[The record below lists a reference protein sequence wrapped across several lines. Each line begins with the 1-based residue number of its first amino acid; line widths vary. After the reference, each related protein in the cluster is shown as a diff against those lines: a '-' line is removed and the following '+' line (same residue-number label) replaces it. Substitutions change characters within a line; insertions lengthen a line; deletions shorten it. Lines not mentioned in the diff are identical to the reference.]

1 MRSKP
6 VPKEY
11 ARMYPIDHDAA
22 VRLLTECVKLP
33 TINPPGDEKLAAD
46 WLAEQLQH
54 RGFNPRVDD
63 LGGNR
68 ANVVTVLRGTGEKPA
83 LVFNGHLDVVPVGDT
98 PWMYDPF
105 AGVRVNGR
113 LYGRGSSDMK
123 SGLVAMVMAA
133 DALKQAGVHLKGDLI
148 ISGVA
153 DEETGALGA
162 KSWVQA
168 GGLQGVGA
176 IVIGEPTNL
185 EVYIAEKGAFWL
197 EITTYGKTAHGS
209 MPDLGINAV
218 MHMTAALQ
226 ALTSLSL
233 PFQPHPLFDKPT
245 MNVGTIVGGHKTNVV
260 PDRCTVTIDLR
271 TLPGMR
277 HEDILQDVR
286 QRLDG
291 LRQAIPEFTYDLRVI
306 AERAPV
312 ASDPQA
318 PIVETALAVLEAHG
332 RQAPPKAT
340 PGFAT
345 DASVFQPA
353 SGAPFMIFGPGIPQL
368 AHQPNEYVEIDT
380 YLESIEVFC
389 ELAVKYLS

>member
-1 MRSKP
+1 
-6 VPKEY
+6 
-11 ARMYPIDHDAA
+11 MYPIDHEAA
-22 VRLLTECVKLP
+22 VHLLTECVRLP
-33 TINPPGDEKLAAD
+33 TVNPPGNEKVAAD
-46 WLAEQLQH
+46 WLAGQLEG
-54 RGFNPRVDD
+54 RGFSPRVDD

-68 ANVVTVLRGTGEKPA
+68 ANIMTVLRGTGEKPA

-98 PWMYDPF
+98 PWTHDPF
-105 AGVRVNGR
+105 GGVRENGR
-113 LYGRGSSDMK
+113 LYGRGTSDMK
-123 SGLVAMVMAA
+123 SGLMAMVIAA
-133 DALKQAGVHLKGDLI
+133 DALKQAGVRLKGDLI
-148 ISGVA
+148 LSGVA

-218 MHMTAALQ
+218 MHMTTALH
-226 ALTSLSL
+226 ALTRLSL

-245 MNVGTIVGGHKTNVV
+245 MNVGTIAGGHKTNVV

-277 HEDILQDVR
+277 HDDVLQEIR
-286 QRLDG
+286 RTLDG
-291 LRQAIPEFTYDLRVI
+291 LREAIPHFSYETRII
-306 AERAPV
+306 AERAAV
-312 ASDPQA
+312 ASDPHA
-318 PIVETALAVLEAHG
+318 PIVETALSMLEARG
-332 RQAPPKAT
+332 RRETPKAT

-353 SGAPFMIFGPGIPQL
+353 SGAPFLIFGPGIPQL

-380 YLESIEVFC
+380 YLKSIELFC
-389 ELAVKYLS
+389 ELAVRYLS

>member
-1 MRSKP
+1 
-6 VPKEY
+6 
-11 ARMYPIDHDAA
+11 MYPIDHDAA
-22 VRLLTECVKLP
+22 IHLLTECVQLP
-33 TINPPGDEKLAAD
+33 TVNPPGDEKLAAD
-46 WLAEQLQH
+46 WLAEHLQR

-68 ANVVTVLRGTGEKPA
+68 ANVTTVLRGTGDKPA

-98 PWMYDPF
+98 PWTHDPF
-105 AGVRVNGR
+105 AGMRENGR

-123 SGLVAMVMAA
+123 SGLIAMVMAA
-133 DALKQAGVHLKGDLI
+133 DTLKQAGVRLKGDLI

-162 KSWVQA
+162 KAWVEA

-197 EITTYGKTAHGS
+197 EITTFGKTAHGS
-209 MPDLGINAV
+209 MPELGINAV

-226 ALTSLSL
+226 ALTQLSL
-233 PFQPHPLFDKPT
+233 PYLPHPLFDKPT
-245 MNVGTIVGGHKTNVV
+245 LNVGTIVGGHKTNVV
-260 PDRCTVTIDLR
+260 PDRCTATIDLR

-277 HEDILQDVR
+277 HADILRDIR
-286 QRLDG
+286 QRLDS
-291 LRQAIPEFTYDLRVI
+291 LRQGLPEFAYDLRVI

-318 PIVETALAVLEAHG
+318 PIVETALAVLEAHSR
-332 RQAPPKAT
+332 RQPPKAT

-380 YLESIEVFC
+380 YLESIELFC